1 MNQCSNTEIAY
12 RRDLIGKGIED
23 MKKLNRRQFV
33 TESAAVAGTLA
44 AGMAM
49 PGIAHAADDSWGDLT
64 GKLLFDGEA
73 PERKKVVVDKDV
85 ECCGEFDIRDESLM
99 VGKDGGLQNVYIY
112 VRSRGVAVCPD
123 LEEQVEE
130 RLELDNLH
138 CIFVPHCM
146 AIWST
151 KQEFHIVNSDPV
163 AQNVAFNPLLD
174 KPANIVIPVD
184 GDATWKFNRAQRI
197 PVPIACNY
205 HPWESAYI
213 LPLDNPYVAITGEDG
228 SFTIP
233 KLPVGELEFQV
244 WHERVGYLDTEDWP
258 KGRMKIT
265 IQAGTNDLGTIK
277 LPPSTIQK

>member
-1 MNQCSNTEIAY
+1 MTKIS
-12 RRDLIGKGIED
+12 
-23 MKKLNRRQFV
+23 RRQFV
-33 TESAAVAGTLA
+33 TSSTAVAGALATGLA
-44 AGMAM
+44 A
-49 PGIAHAADDSWGDLT
+49 PGPARAADDAWGDLK
-64 GKLLFDGEA
+64 GKLVYDGKG
-73 PERKKVVVDKDV
+73 PERKKLVVDKDV
-85 ECCGEFDIRDESLM
+85 ECCGKFDIRDESLM
-99 VGKDGGLQNVYIY
+99 VGEDGGLQNVYIY

-123 LEEQVEE
+123 LEKEAEEQV
-130 RLELDNLH
+130 LLDNRD

-146 AIWST
+146 TIWAP

-163 AQNVAFNPLLD
+163 AQNVAFSPLLD

-184 GDATWKFNRAQRI
+184 GDATWQFRRAQRL

-213 LPLDNPYVAITGEDG
+213 LPLDHPYVAITGEDG

-244 WHERVGYLDTEDWP
+244 WHERIGYLDTTDWP
-258 KGRMKIT
+258 KGRLKIT

-277 LPPSTIQK
+277 LPPSALEK